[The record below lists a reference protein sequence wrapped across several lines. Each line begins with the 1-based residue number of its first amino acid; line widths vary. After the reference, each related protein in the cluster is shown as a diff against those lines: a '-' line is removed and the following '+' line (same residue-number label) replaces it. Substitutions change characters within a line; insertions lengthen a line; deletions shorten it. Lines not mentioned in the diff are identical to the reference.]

1 MEVEVMFTGSGL
13 SDARAILFDAPGFDV
28 TTVKAEAAR
37 YTAKIRIPSDAS
49 LGEHRLRVV
58 TNSGVSDLRAF
69 FVTPYPILEE
79 SFPTDPG
86 RAAAKAAEAKAA
98 AAAAK
103 AAAEAAAKA
112 NPAAPAPVSAPVPA
126 APVDGPQEIALNTTV
141 YGHTQG
147 EDLDQFVVQL
157 QKGKRLSV
165 DVVGMQLQTQSP
177 YDPEVIVRKPD
188 GSVFKSV
195 AGTSFGRGNPVFS
208 AIVPED
214 GKYTVTIHDSTR
226 AGAGPCHYFMHIGDF
241 PRPVM
246 AYPAGGPA
254 SKQTQFT
261 LLGDPLG
268 PIQTTASPGNRDNS
282 IGSVFPSS
290 LTPSPLV
297 VRVADMPNVL
307 EPKEQTASPA
317 DAKQVSATPVAFNG
331 IISKPKESDYFRFS
345 AKKGQVYE
353 VTAFARSLRSP
364 LDSVIEILDA
374 KGARL
379 TLNDDA
385 GKLDS
390 YLRWTAPA
398 DGEFVLGVKDQMNR
412 GGDLFV
418 YRVEIKTPEPTV
430 KAWLPE
436 VILNS
441 SQERRAVVVPRGNR
455 YATMVRIKREDWAG
469 AIDLEALDLPND
481 VTATV
486 GDIDKTIDTAV
497 IVFEAKP
504 DAALDQKLFTIS
516 GKPVVPPAPAPVAA
530 GSATAA
536 PAPAAPQPPNPKV
549 VVEHLINICEN
560 GNQPPYYTV
569 NEHLLPI
576 AVVNP
581 LNAEI
586 EVEQP
591 KAPAIRGC
599 QFGLKVK
606 VKRSGEF
613 KGPVNV
619 ALLYAPTG
627 LGTSGTVKIPENA
640 DEITVPV
647 SVSPTAPLNKWPLCV
662 VANADFG
669 SGTIWFSS
677 KVFEFEVVESPLA
690 GALVRTSLSQGAEGS
705 MKLNLEQKTDF
716 EGKVKIELLGLP
728 NGVSA
733 EPQEADSKTK
743 QVTFALKAK
752 PDAALGMQKQVT
764 AQFTLEKNGVSI
776 SANCAAGGI
785 LRVDRGEVVAAAKP
799 AAAPAP
805 TTPAAPAT
813 APVAASTPATPA
825 PGAPVAPAPAAA
837 ATPAPAPAPA
847 AKPAAPAAGA
857 PVAPAPAAAATPAP
871 APAAAAKPAAPAPA
885 APVAPVAPAPAA
897 AAPPAPAPAA
907 AAKPAAPA
915 AGAPVAPA
923 PAAAATPAPV
933 PAAAAAAKPAAPAA
947 GAPVAPAPAAAAT
960 PAPAPAAAAKPAAP
974 AAGAP
979 VAPAPAAAATPA
991 PAPAAAAK
999 PAAPAAPAVS
1009 APVASV
1015 TPPAT
1020 PSAPDASKTSEK

>member
-1 MEVEVMFTGSGL
+1 MSLDRSPYGYPRGVRLWKICVALSLAGTSAWAGSPRVSSAYPSVGQRGTEVEVAFFGSGL
-13 SDARAILFDAPGFDV
+13 SDARTILFDAPGFDV

-37 YTAKIRIPSDAS
+37 YTAKIRIPSDAL
-49 LGEHRLRVV
+49 LGEHRLRVI

-69 FVTPYPILEE
+69 FVSPYPILEE
-79 SFPTDPG
+79 SFPTDPS

-112 NPAAPAPVSAPVPA
+112 NPAAPAPAVAAVPA

-157 QKGKRLSV
+157 EKGKRLSV
-165 DVVGMQLQTQSP
+165 DVVGMQLQTQNP

-226 AGAGPCHYFMHIGDF
+226 AGAGACHYFMHIGDF
-241 PRPVM
+241 PRPLI
-246 AYPAGGPA
+246 AYPAGGPV

-268 PIQTTASPGNRDNS
+268 PIQTTASPGIRDNS
-282 IGSVFPSS
+282 IGSVFPST

-307 EPKEQTASPA
+307 ESKEQTASPA
-317 DAKQVSATPVAFNG
+317 DAKQVSTIPAAFNG
-331 IISKPKESDYFRFS
+331 IISKPKENDYFRFA

-398 DGEFVLGVKDQMNR
+398 DGEFLLGVRDQMNR

-469 AIDLEALDLPND
+469 AIDLEALNLPND

-486 GDIDKTIDTAV
+486 GYVDKTIDTAV

-516 GKPVVPPAPAPVAA
+516 GKPVVLPAPAPVAN
-530 GSATAA
+530 GSVNTSPAA
-536 PAPAAPQPPNPKV
+536 PAPAALPPPNPKV
-549 VVEHLINICEN
+549 VIEHLINICEN

-569 NEHLLPI
+569 SEHLLPI

-619 ALLYAPTG
+619 ALLYAPNG
-627 LGTSGTVKIPENA
+627 LGTSGTVKIPENS

-662 VANADFG
+662 IANADFG
-669 SGTIWFSS
+669 SGTTWFSS

-690 GALVRTSLSQGAEGS
+690 GSLVRTSLSQGAEGS

-733 EPQEADSKTK
+733 EPQEADSTTK

-764 AQFTLEKNGVSI
+764 AQFTLQKNGVSI

-799 AAAPAP
+799 ASPTVP
-805 TTPAAPAT
+805 TTPAAPAPPAPAAPAP
-813 APVAASTPATPA
+813 APVAAAKPATPA
-825 PGAPVAPAPAAA
+825 AGAPAAPAPAATA
-837 ATPAPAPAPA
+837 A
-847 AKPAAPAAGA
+847 
-857 PVAPAPAAAATPAP
+857 PAP
-871 APAAAAKPAAPAPA
+871 APAAAAKPATPAAGVPAAPAPA
-885 APVAPVAPAPAA
+885 APAAPAPAPAA
-897 AAPPAPAPAA
+897 AVKPATPTAGAPAAPAPAAPAAPAPAPAA
-907 AAKPAAPA
+907 AAKPATPA
-915 AGAPVAPA
+915 AGASAAPA
-923 PAAAATPAPV
+923 PATP
-933 PAAAAAAKPAAPAA
+933 
-947 GAPVAPAPAAAAT
+947 T
-960 PAPAPAAAAKPAAP
+960 
-974 AAGAP
+974 
-979 VAPAPAAAATPA
+979 
-991 PAPAAAAK
+991 
-999 PAAPAAPAVS
+999 PAAPAVS

-1015 TPPAT
+1015 NPPAA
-1020 PSAPDASKTSEK
+1020 PSAPAAPKTSEK

>member
-1 MEVEVMFTGSGL
+1 MSLDRSPYGHPRGVRLWKICVALALAGTSAWAGSPRVSSAYPSVGQRGTEVEVAFFGSGL
-13 SDARAILFDAPGFDV
+13 SDARTILFDAPGFDV

-37 YTAKIRIPSDAS
+37 YTAKIRIPSDAL
-49 LGEHRLRVV
+49 LGEHRLRVI

-69 FVTPYPILEE
+69 FVSPYPILEE
-79 SFPTDPG
+79 SFPTDPS

-112 NPAAPAPVSAPVPA
+112 NPAAPAPAAAVPA
-126 APVDGPQEIALNTTV
+126 APVDGPQEVALNTTV

-165 DVVGMQLQTQSP
+165 DVVGMQLQTQNP

-226 AGAGPCHYFMHIGDF
+226 AGAGACHYFMHIGDF
-241 PRPVM
+241 PRPLI
-246 AYPAGGPA
+246 AYPAGGPV

-268 PIQTTASPGNRDNS
+268 PIQTTASPGSRDNS
-282 IGSVFPSS
+282 IGSVFPST

-307 EPKEQTASPA
+307 ESKEQTASPA
-317 DAKQVSATPVAFNG
+317 DAKQVSAIPAAFNG
-331 IISKPKESDYFRFS
+331 IISKPKENDYFRFT

-353 VTAFARSLRSP
+353 LTAFARSLRSP

-390 YLRWTAPA
+390 YLRWTAPV
-398 DGEFVLGVKDQMNR
+398 DGEFVLGVRDQMNR

-469 AIDLEALDLPND
+469 AIDLEALNLPND

-486 GDIDKTIDTAV
+486 GYVDKTIDTAV

-516 GKPVVPPAPAPVAA
+516 GKPVVPPAPAPVAN
-530 GSATAA
+530 GSLTASPAA
-536 PAPAAPQPPNPKV
+536 PAPAALLPPNPKV
-549 VVEHLINICEN
+549 VIEHLINICEN

-569 NEHLLPI
+569 SEHLLPI

-619 ALLYAPTG
+619 ALLYAPNG
-627 LGTSGTVKIPENA
+627 LGTSGTVKIPENS

-647 SVSPTAPLNKWPLCV
+647 SVSPTAPLNNWPLCV
-662 VANADFG
+662 IANADFG
-669 SGTIWFSS
+669 SGTTWFSS

-690 GALVRTSLSQGAEGS
+690 GSLVRTSLSQGSDGS

-733 EPQEADSKTK
+733 EPQQADSTTK

-799 AAAPAP
+799 ASPLAATTPATPATPAAAPVAAAKP
-805 TTPAAPAT
+805 AMPAAGAPAAPAT
-813 APVAASTPATPA
+813 AAPAAP
-825 PGAPVAPAPAAA
+825 APAPAAA
-837 ATPAPAPAPA
+837 A
-847 AKPAAPAAGA
+847 KPVMPAAGA
-857 PVAPAPAAAATPAP
+857 PAAPATAAPAVPAP
-871 APAAAAKPAAPAPA
+871 APAAAAKPAMPAAGAPA
-885 APVAPVAPAPAA
+885 APATAAPAA
-897 AAPPAPAPAA
+897 PAPAPAA
-907 AAKPAAPA
+907 AAKPVMPA
-915 AGAPVAPA
+915 AGAP
-923 PAAAATPAPV
+923 
-933 PAAAAAAKPAAPAA
+933 AAPAT
-947 GAPVAPAPAAAAT
+947 V
-960 PAPAPAAAAKPAAP
+960 
-974 AAGAP
+974 
-979 VAPAPAAAATPA
+979 
-991 PAPAAAAK
+991 
-999 PAAPAAPAVS
+999 APAVS

-1015 TPPAT
+1015 NPPAV
-1020 PSAPDASKTSEK
+1020 PSVPASPKTSEK

>member
-1 MEVEVMFTGSGL
+1 MSLDSSPYGYPRGVRLWKICAALALAGSSAWAGSPRVTSAYPSVGQIGTEVEVVFFGSGL
-13 SDARAILFDAPGFDV
+13 GDSRTLLFDAPGFDV
-28 TTVKAEAAR
+28 TSVKSEAAR
-37 YTAKIRIPSDAS
+37 YTAKIRIPKDAS
-49 LGEHRLRVV
+49 LGEHRLRVI
-58 TNSGVSDLRAF
+58 TDSGVSDLRAF
-69 FVTPYPILEE
+69 FVSPYPIQEE
-79 SFPTDPG
+79 VYPTEPG

-112 NPAAPAPVSAPVPA
+112 NPGAPAPVPAAPA

-147 EDLDQFVVQL
+147 EDSDKFVVQL

-165 DVVGMQLQTQSP
+165 EVVGMQLQTQNP
-177 YDPEVIVRKPD
+177 YDPEVIVQKPD
-188 GSVFKSV
+188 GGIFKSV

-268 PIQTTASPGNRDNS
+268 PIHTTASPGSRDNS
-282 IGSVFPSS
+282 IGAVFPSK
-290 LTPSPLV
+290 LTPSPLI

-307 EPKEQTASPA
+307 ESKVQTTAPA
-317 DAKQVSATPVAFNG
+317 DAKEVSTLPAAFNG
-331 IISKPKESDYFRFS
+331 IISKPKENDYFRFA

-353 VTAFARSLRSP
+353 VTAFARSLRSQM
-364 LDSVIEILDA
+364 DSVIEILDA
-374 KGARL
+374 KGTRL

-390 YLRWTAPA
+390 FLRWTAPA
-398 DGEFVLGVKDQMNR
+398 DGEFVLGVRDQMNR

-418 YRVEIKTPEPTV
+418 YRVEIKIPEPTV

-455 YATMVRIKREDWAG
+455 YATMIRIKREDWAG

-481 VTATV
+481 VTASI
-486 GDIDKTIDTAV
+486 GYIDKTIDTAV
-497 IVFEAKP
+497 VVFEAKP
-504 DAALDQKLFTIS
+504 DAALDQRLFTIA
-516 GKPVVPPAPAPVAA
+516 GKPVIPPAPAPVVA

-536 PAPAAPQPPNPKV
+536 PAPAAPLPPSPKV
-549 VVEHLINICEN
+549 MVEHLVNICEN

-576 AVVNP
+576 AVTNA
-581 LNAEI
+581 LKAEI

-613 KGPVNV
+613 KGPLNV
-619 ALLYAPTG
+619 SLLYAPTG
-627 LGTSGTVKIPENA
+627 LGTSGTVKIPEGA
-640 DEITVPV
+640 DEITLPV

-662 VANADFG
+662 IANADFG
-669 SGTIWFSS
+669 TGVTWFSS
-677 KVFEFEVVESPLA
+677 KVFDFEVVESPLA

-716 EGKVKIELLGLP
+716 DGAVKIELLGLP
-728 NGVSA
+728 NGVIA
-733 EPQEADSKTK
+733 EPQQVDAKTK
-743 QVTFALKAK
+743 QVIFPLKAK
-752 PDAALGMQKQVT
+752 SDAALGMQKQVT
-764 AQFTLEKNGVSI
+764 AQFTIEKNGVSI
-776 SANCAAGGI
+776 SANCASGGI
-785 LRVDRGEVVAAAKP
+785 VRVDRGELIASAKP
-799 AAAPAP
+799 ATPAAAAPAAPAP
-805 TTPAAPAT
+805 T
-813 APVAASTPATPA
+813 
-825 PGAPVAPAPAAA
+825 APAAA
-837 ATPAPAPAPA
+837 
-847 AKPAAPAAGA
+847 
-857 PVAPAPAAAATPAP
+857 PAP
-871 APAAAAKPAAPAPA
+871 APAAAAKPGTPAAAAPAASAPTAPAAAPAPAPA
-885 APVAPVAPAPAA
+885 APVASANP
-897 AAPPAPAPAA
+897 
-907 AAKPAAPA
+907 
-915 AGAPVAPA
+915 
-923 PAAAATPAPV
+923 
-933 PAAAAAAKPAAPAA
+933 
-947 GAPVAPAPAAAAT
+947 
-960 PAPAPAAAAKPAAP
+960 
-974 AAGAP
+974 
-979 VAPAPAAAATPA
+979 
-991 PAPAAAAK
+991 
-999 PAAPAAPAVS
+999 PAAPAVPA
-1009 APVASV
+1009 AP
-1015 TPPAT
+1015 
-1020 PSAPDASKTSEK
+1020 KTSEK